1 VVISCE
7 NGYIEI
13 MDYPRAER
21 AVLVDAVTGE
31 REEISMGHTKDAL
44 AYEIIHMENAI
55 ITGNRDLLK
64 INMTKDVMDIMTD
77 LRNEWGLVYPEEN

>member
-1 VVISCE
+1 
-7 NGYIEI
+7 
-13 MDYPRAER
+13 
-21 AVLVDAVTGE
+21 
-31 REEISMGHTKDAL
+31 
-44 AYEIIHMENAI
+44 MENAI